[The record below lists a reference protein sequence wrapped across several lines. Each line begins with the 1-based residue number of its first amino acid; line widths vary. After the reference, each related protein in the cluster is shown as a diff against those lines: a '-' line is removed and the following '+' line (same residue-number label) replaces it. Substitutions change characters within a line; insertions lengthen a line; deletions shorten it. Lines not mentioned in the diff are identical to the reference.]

1 MLAEE
6 RRIQI
11 IELARNEG
19 RVDAVDAASRMAV
32 AVETIR
38 RDLDVLQ
45 RRGLI
50 RRVHGGAISAERYAR
65 EYSVAERRTI
75 NREIK
80 EKIATFAATYI
91 PSHGTIFVDAG
102 TTTECMAP
110 HLRDRKTLT
119 VVTNS
124 LILAAGI
131 GDSET
136 NVILVSGRIR
146 PITLSAVGS
155 LTIAALEN
163 IQADLAFIGTNGID
177 AKYGFTTADS
187 DEAAV
192 KRKMI
197 ENSRESIVL
206 SDHAKF
212 GRSYT
217 VRFADT
223 RTVDRLVTD
232 VDAPTSIIDELKSS
246 GLEVVIV

>member
-102 TTTECMAP
+102 TTTEGLAP

-163 IQADLAFIGTNGID
+163 LQADLAFIGTNGID

-192 KRKMI
+192 KRTMI
-197 ENSRESIVL
+197 ARSRESIVL
-206 SDHAKF
+206 ADHAKF
-212 GRSYT
+212 GKSYT
-217 VRFADT
+217 VRFADLQS
-223 RTVDRLVTD
+223 VDRLVTD
-232 VDAPTSIIDELKSS
+232 VDAPTSIIDEVKSA

>member
-6 RRIQI
+6 RRLQI
-11 IELARNEG
+11 IELARTEG
-19 RVDAVDAASRMAV
+19 RIDAVDAADRMVV

-38 RDLDVLQ
+38 RDLDILQ

-50 RRVHGGAISAERYAR
+50 RRVHGGAIPTERFAR
-65 EYSVAERRTI
+65 EYSVAERRAI
-75 NREIK
+75 NLDLK
-80 EKIATFAATYI
+80 EKIAAFAASYI

-110 HLRDRKTLT
+110 YLRDRKTLT
-119 VVTNS
+119 IVTNS

-136 NVILVSGRIR
+136 NVILVSGRLR

-163 IQADLAFIGTNGID
+163 IQADLAFIGTNGIHS
-177 AKYGFTTADS
+177 KFGFTTADP

-192 KRKMI
+192 KSKMI

-206 SDHAKF
+206 ADNAKF
-212 GRSYT
+212 GKSFT
-217 VRFADT
+217 VRFADL
-223 RTVDRLVTD
+223 RTVDRVVTD
-232 VDAPTSIIDELKSS
+232 VDAPTSIIDEVESS